1 MSSIVAVGSLAFDSI
16 ETPFGSVGKILG
28 GSVNHFSLS
37 ASYFAPIRC
46 ISVIGEDYPKDHLE
60 LLKSKNIDLTGV
72 KQASGKTFHWA
83 GKYGYDLHEATTL
96 ETQLNVFEGF
106 SPEVPQSY
114 QDSKFLFLGNIL
126 PGLQKQVL
134 SDLPQAKFIALD
146 TMNFWIE
153 SQRDALIEVL
163 SKVHCLIINEAEV
176 RQLTKTFNIV
186 KAAEQVRQWGPKMV
200 MVKRGEYGAMLFHQD
215 EIFSLPGLPLSE
227 VKDPTG
233 AGDSFAG
240 GFVGYLASKGS
251 PVPDR
256 KDLRQAV
263 VYGSVMASFIVEDFG
278 GTQLLNLSKER
289 INQRFRD
296 FSNLTRFDSD

>member
-72 KQASGKTFHWA
+72 KQAFGKTFHWA

-96 ETQLNVFEGF
+96 ETHLNVFEGF
-106 SPEVPQSY
+106 SPEVPKSY
-114 QDSKFLFLGNIL
+114 QDSEFLFLGNIL

-134 SDLPQAKFIALD
+134 SDLPRAKFVALD

-163 SKVHCLIINEAEV
+163 SKVHCLIINEAEL

-186 KAAEQVRQWGPKMV
+186 RAAEQVRQWGPSLV
-200 MVKRGEYGAMLFHQD
+200 VVKRGEYGAMLFHQ
-215 EIFSLPGLPLSE
+215 EEVFSLPGLPLSE

-240 GFVGYLASKGS
+240 GFVGYLASRGNC
-251 PVPDR
+251 VPER

-278 GTQLLNLSKER
+278 GTQLLSLSKDRISER
-289 INQRFRD
+289 FKA
-296 FSNLTRFDSD
+296 FSNLTNFHS